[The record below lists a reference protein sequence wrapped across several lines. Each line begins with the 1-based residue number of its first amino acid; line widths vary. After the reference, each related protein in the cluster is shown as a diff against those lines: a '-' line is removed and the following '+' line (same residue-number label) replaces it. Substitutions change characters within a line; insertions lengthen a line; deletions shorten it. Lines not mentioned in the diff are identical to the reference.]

1 MHDLHRGKWEIMAV
15 NYYFQKSMWIFF
27 LVINGMKIFETNGRS
42 QFQNISN
49 SLINILLKVSA
60 YCKSAQILQKKQIR
74 FNNNT
79 YKFSKFSNKCS
90 NNFKTIF
97 DLLLSNFAF
106 ITNITKSDAI
116 TPSSVWFFLD
126 SSIKNATLESFW
138 AVFASKHPAK
148 VNYNYF

>member
-97 DLLLSNFAF
+97 DLLLCLLWKISCEFCKKELHASSLLLHIGKNLNFKAHYG
-106 ITNITKSDAI
+106 
-116 TPSSVWFFLD
+116 
-126 SSIKNATLESFW
+126 
-138 AVFASKHPAK
+138 KHPWSREHLGFDLDARD
-148 VNYNYF
+148 